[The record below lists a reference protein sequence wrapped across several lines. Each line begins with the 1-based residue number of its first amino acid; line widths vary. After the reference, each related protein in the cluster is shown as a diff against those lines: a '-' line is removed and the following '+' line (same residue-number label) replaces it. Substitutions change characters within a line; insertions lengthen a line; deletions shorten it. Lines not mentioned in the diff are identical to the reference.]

1 MSIIYRTKEAVIGFI
16 LLILAIA
23 MLGATLPVV
32 NNPTCDSSLS
42 LPIIKTILCWV
53 G

>member
-32 NNPTCDSSLS
+32 NNPTCDSSLT
-42 LPIIKTILCWV
+42 PHIIKTFVCWI